1 MSDHPDLVAAVR
13 GWLAERLDGV
23 RVVTTLPKGGRLEEQ
38 LAQGPVV
45 RLTRGIGGGAV
56 KGERRVLFDVD
67 VFSSDEE
74 ALWRVTDRVW
84 KACEALTAQFTGG
97 VLVDEVRVHNGP
109 GQAGPG
115 QVGHEN
121 PDVFRTFATYRLTTR
136 S

>member
-1 MSDHPDLVAAVR
+1 MSSPDLVRAVR
-13 GWLAERLDGV
+13 DWLAEQLPDV
-23 RVVTTLPKGGRLEEQ
+23 RVVTTLPKGHRMED
-38 LAQGPVV
+38 AVKAGPLV

-67 VFSSDEE
+67 VFAGGEE
-74 ALWRVTDRVW
+74 VMWATTDRAW
-84 KACEALTAQFTGG
+84 QAMEALTATFTGG
-97 VLVDEVRVHNGP
+97 VLVDEVRVHNGA

-121 PDVFRTFATYRLTTR
+121 PGVYRTFATYRLTTR

>member
-1 MSDHPDLVAAVR
+1 MSDRPDLVAAVR
-13 GWLAERLDGV
+13 AWLAEHLTGA
-23 RVVTTLPKGGRLEEQ
+23 RVVTVLPHGTRLEEQ
-38 LAQGPVV
+38 LQEGPVV
-45 RLTRGIGGGAV
+45 RLTRGIGGSAT

-67 VFSSDEE
+67 VFAADEE
-74 ALWRVTDRVW
+74 SMWTVTDRAW
-84 KACEALTAQFTGG
+84 KVCESLTATFTGG

-121 PDVFRTFATYRLTTR
+121 PGVYRTFATYRLTTR

>member
-1 MSDHPDLVAAVR
+1 MSTQPDLVAAVR
-13 GWLAERLDGV
+13 SWLAAQMPDT
-23 RVVTTLPKGGRLEEQ
+23 RVVTTLPKGQRLEDQ
-38 LAQGPVV
+38 LTSGQVV

-67 VFSSDEE
+67 VFADDEE
-74 ALWRVTDRVW
+74 VLWATTDRAW
-84 KACEALTAQFTGG
+84 KACEALTAQFTSG

-121 PDVFRTFATYRLTTR
+121 PNVYRTFATYRLTTR

>member
-1 MSDHPDLVAAVR
+1 MSDQPDLVAAVR
-13 GWLAERLDGV
+13 SWLAEQLPDA
-23 RVVTTLPKGGRLEEQ
+23 RVVTSLPKGQRMED
-38 LAQGPVV
+38 AITAGPVV

-67 VFSSDEE
+67 VFTSSEE
-74 ALWRVTDRVW
+74 VLWATTDRAW
-84 KACEALTAQFTGG
+84 KACEALTATFYQG
-97 VLVDEVRVHNGP
+97 VLVDEVRVHNGA

-121 PDVFRTFATYRLTTR
+121 PGVYRTFATYRLTTR

>member
-1 MSDHPDLVAAVR
+1 MNPPDLVSAVR
-13 GWLAERLDGV
+13 GWLAEHLDGV
-23 RVVTTLPKGGRLEEQ
+23 RVVTTLPAGQRLEDQ
-38 LAQGPVV
+38 LKQGPVV

-67 VFSSDEE
+67 VFSADEE
-74 ALWRVTDRVW
+74 QMWEVTDRAW

-97 VLVDEVRVHNGP
+97 VLVDEVRVHNGA

-121 PDVFRTFATYRLTTR
+121 PGVYRTFATYRLTTR